1 MKNED
6 IMDNTHLGL
15 VYNLLASFFGWIMLS
30 ETVQNIKDSLPSVDY
45 LKIVV
50 SPAADSGIDVTS
62 KILVLVLTI
71 LSIITS
77 SITIGQFIYK
87 IYKKK

>member
-15 VYNLLASFFGWIMLS
+15 AYNLLASFFGWIMLS
-30 ETVQNIKDSLPSVDY
+30 ETVQNIKDSLPSIDF

-87 IYKKK
+87 IYRKK